1 MSVLLFGVS
10 HRSAPVEVLERIAV
24 SDHERPKLV
33 DELLSSRAI
42 SEAMLVS
49 TCNRVEIYAVVD
61 AFHPALEAVGNVIGE
76 HSGLTINDLTS
87 HAYVRYSEA
96 AVEHLFTVAAG
107 LDSLVVGE
115 QQILGQIRN
124 AYLDAD
130 SNHSTGRVLHEL
142 AQQALRVGKRV
153 HTETGIDRAGASV
166 VSVALHRAQYLL
178 AGASGTGDEP
188 AMRSAVVV
196 GAGAMG
202 GLATAHL
209 AREGVRSM
217 VVVNRTVANAEH
229 LAGNITAN
237 HGIEV
242 RGVGFDDLPAVMADA
257 DVVVAC
263 TGSVGSVIGVGDVH
277 SALAARGTAG
287 NAGKPLVICDLGLP
301 RNVDPA
307 AARLPGVHV
316 VDIAGLRGMAE
327 AKAAEDDTLAARSIV
342 AGELADY
349 LTAQRQAEV
358 TPTVAALRQRAAD
371 VVEAE
376 ILRLETK
383 LPGLDD
389 PQRDEVAKAVRRVVD
404 KLLHAPTV
412 RVKQLASTPNG
423 DHYAEAL
430 RELFELKPGAA
441 EAVSAPESGLAESGH
456 LAQSGLAES
465 GHLTQSGLAESGHL
479 TQPGL
484 AESGDRGI
492 TASEQ
497 AEQ

>member
-10 HRSAPVEVLERIAV
+10 HRSAPVEVLERISV
-24 SDHERPKLV
+24 SEYDRPKLI
-33 DELLSSRAI
+33 DDLLSSQAV

-49 TCNRVEIYAVVD
+49 TCNRIEIYAVVD
-61 AFHPALEAVGNVIGE
+61 AFHPALEAVGTVIGD
-76 HSGLTINDLTS
+76 HSGLTVNELTP

-130 SNHSTGRVLHEL
+130 SNHSAGTVLHEL

-153 HTETGIDRAGASV
+153 HSETGIDRAGASV
-166 VSVALHRAQYLL
+166 VSVALHRAQVLL
-178 AGASGTGDEP
+178 AGCGA
-188 AMRSAVVV
+188 ARARSAVVV

-209 AREGVRSM
+209 AREGVARM
-217 VVVNRTVANAEH
+217 TVVNRTVANAEH
-229 LAGNITAN
+229 LAGNIAAN

-242 RGVGFDDLPAVMADA
+242 AGVGFDDLPAAMADA

-277 SALAARGTAG
+277 SALAARGRTAD
-287 NAGKPLVICDLGLP
+287 ADKPLVICDLGLP

-316 VDIAGLRGMAE
+316 VDIAGLRGDAG

-371 VVEAE
+371 VDEAE
-376 ILRLETK
+376 ILRLEAK

-412 RVKQLASTPNG
+412 RVKQLAATPNG

-430 RELFELKPGAA
+430 RELFELKPGSV
-441 EAVSAPESGLAESGH
+441 EAVSAPEGRRGVSDA
-456 LAQSGLAES
+456 
-465 GHLTQSGLAESGHL
+465 
-479 TQPGL
+479 
-484 AESGDRGI
+484 DRDS
-492 TASEQ
+492 TEQ
-497 AEQ
+497 GER

>member
-10 HRSAPVEVLERIAV
+10 HRSAPVEVLERLAV
-24 SDHERPKLV
+24 SDHDRPKLV
-33 DELLSSRAI
+33 DELLTSRAI

-61 AFHPALEAVGNVIGE
+61 AFHPALETVGAVLGE
-76 HSGLTINDLTS
+76 HSGMTVNELTR

-124 AYLDAD
+124 AYLNAD
-130 SNHSTGRVLHEL
+130 TNKSAGRVLHEL

-166 VSVALHRAQYLL
+166 VSVALHRAQTLL
-178 AGASGTGDEP
+178 AADGSPG
-188 AMRSAVVV
+188 MRSAVVV

-209 AREGVRSM
+209 AREGVDEL

-229 LAGNITAN
+229 LAGNVAAN
-237 HGIEV
+237 HGITV
-242 RGVGFDDLPAVMADA
+242 RGAGLDDLPEVMAAA

-263 TGSVGSVIGVGDVH
+263 TGSIGSVVGVGEVH
-277 SALAARGTAG
+277 SALAARTTQR
-287 NAGKPLVICDLGLP
+287 PLVICDLGLP

-316 VDIAGLRGMAE
+316 VDIEGLRGDSATQ
-327 AKAAEDDTLAARSIV
+327 AAEKDAGAARSIV
-342 AGELADY
+342 SAELADY
-349 LTAQRQAEV
+349 LTSQRQAEV

-376 ILRLETK
+376 ILRLETR
-383 LPGLDD
+383 LPGLED
-389 PQRDEVAKAVRRVVD
+389 PQRDEIAKTVRRVVD

-412 RVKQLASTPNG
+412 RVKQLASTPAG

-441 EAVSAPESGLAESGH
+441 ESVSA
-456 LAQSGLAES
+456 
-465 GHLTQSGLAESGHL
+465 
-479 TQPGL
+479 
-484 AESGDRGI
+484 
-492 TASEQ
+492 SETTDLGR
-497 AEQ
+497 EK